1 MGGPRALL
9 LGRSCLESSH
19 VQADPA
25 RGPVIPAPQRP
36 ESSVPSGPH
45 EGWTSWALS
54 HVSGGGGP
62 PCSGSQFPSLVS
74 GQGRA
79 LARPRPLGRV
89 WTQMAAPAKG
99 SRALPGCWPETL
111 QEGTGPGLRPGKA
124 TRGSCVTVGASGY
137 SPHPRC
143 GPSGQAP
150 RALGVPGSGQCW
162 GGGRGTATCWPG
174 RELVTQ
180 ARPFPPGMKSPGC
193 SCESTDRQM
202 GAVWPEPHRPIHLL
216 PSAGRNRRT
225 QLYLQGQAMAS
236 CRQQEM
242 E

>member
-1 MGGPRALL
+1 M
-9 LGRSCLESSH
+9 
-19 VQADPA
+19 
-25 RGPVIPAPQRP
+25 
-36 ESSVPSGPH
+36 PSGPH

-225 QLYLQGQAMAS
+225 QLYKDRPWPRAGSRRWSNSVPGQMRPGDRCVRGGGGCSRLISGATGAPRMGRR
-236 CRQQEM
+236 C
-242 E
+242 